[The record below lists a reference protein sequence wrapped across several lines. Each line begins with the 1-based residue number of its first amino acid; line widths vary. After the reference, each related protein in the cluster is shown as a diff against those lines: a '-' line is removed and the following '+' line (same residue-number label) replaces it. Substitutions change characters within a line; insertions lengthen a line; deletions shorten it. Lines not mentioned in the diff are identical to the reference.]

1 MKNPFHLDRA
11 IYKTVD
17 GQDLEA
23 HVQVPFA
30 SATVPFGIKLPVG
43 TTLFSFEPPLALVH
57 DRAF

>member
-11 IYKTVD
+11 VYKTVD

-23 HVQVPFA
+23 YVQVPFA
-30 SATVPFGIKLPVG
+30 SDTVPFGTKLPVG
-43 TTLFSFEPPLALVH
+43 TTLFSFDPPSALVY